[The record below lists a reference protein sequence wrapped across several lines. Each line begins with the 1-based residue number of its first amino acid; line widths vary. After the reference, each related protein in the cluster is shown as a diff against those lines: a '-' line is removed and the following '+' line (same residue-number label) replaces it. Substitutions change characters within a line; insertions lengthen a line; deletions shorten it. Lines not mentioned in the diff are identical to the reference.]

1 MIIAMKQR
9 TIKGLFK
16 WKIDVLIMLSK
27 EELKVRVFIGSVVPS
42 GKQLAIGLPKR
53 LNVGTLKHLNV

>member
-27 EELKVRVFIGSVVPS
+27 EELKVRVFIGSVVP
-42 GKQLAIGLPKR
+42 GRK
-53 LNVGTLKHLNV
+53 